1 MSTWALTGGG
11 GFLGHHLAAR
21 LAGMGHNV
29 RSLDLEP
36 PGGEPAEGVHVE
48 ELAGD
53 IRDPERARE
62 LCRGA
67 EVLVHA
73 AAALPIRRS
82 HEEIRSV
89 NVEGTEIVLSA
100 AVAEGV
106 QRVVYVSSTAV
117 YGVPAVHPITEET
130 PLDPLGTY
138 GVSKVEAEEV
148 CRRFEQEGLEAVVL
162 RPKTFLGPGR
172 LGVFEILF
180 EWIRE
185 GRRIYVIGSGHNRYQ
200 LLAVEDLVEAIVLA
214 AEQAPSGTVLNL
226 GAKSFGTVREDLQ
239 ALIDHALS
247 ASRIVGVPPKPAQAV
262 LRALELARLSPL
274 AEWHYKTADRD
285 SFVDVSRAQEVLGW
299 TPRFSNAE
307 TLIASYDWFIANEA
321 VARTAGTTHRTA
333 WSQRA
338 LGLLRRVS

>member
-1 MSTWALTGGG
+1 
-11 GFLGHHLAAR
+11 
-21 LAGMGHNV
+21 MGHSV

-62 LCRGA
+62 LCHGA

-89 NVEGTEIVLSA
+89 NVEGTKIVLSA

-106 QRVVYVSSTAV
+106 RRVVYVSSTAV
-117 YGVPAVHPITEET
+117 YGVPAVHPITEQT

-148 CRRFEQEGLEAVVL
+148 CRRFEQEGLDAVVL

-185 GRRIYVIGSGHNRYQ
+185 GRRIYVIGPGHNRYQ
-200 LLAVEDLVEAIVLA
+200 LLAVEDLVDAIVLA
-214 AEQAPSGTVLNL
+214 AGQAPSGTVLNL
-226 GAKSFGTVREDLQ
+226 GAQRFGTVREDLQ
-239 ALIDHALS
+239 ALIDHARS
-247 ASRIVGVPPKPAQAV
+247 ASRIVGVPPTPAQAV

-285 SFVDVSRAQEVLGW
+285 SFVDVSRAQQVLGW

>member
-11 GFLGHHLAAR
+11 GFLGHHLASR
-21 LAGMGHNV
+21 LAGMGHDV
-29 RSLDLEP
+29 RSLDLELP
-36 PGGEPAEGVHVE
+36 DDDPAGVHVE
-48 ELAGD
+48 ALVGD
-53 IRDPERARE
+53 VRDPKRARE

-82 HEEIRSV
+82 AGEIRSV
-89 NVEGTEIVLSA
+89 NVEGTEVVLRA
-100 AVAEGV
+100 ALAEGV
-106 QRVVYVSSTAV
+106 RRVVYVSSTAV
-117 YGVPAVHPITEET
+117 YGVPPVHPITEET

-138 GVSKVEAEEV
+138 GVSKVEAEDV
-148 CRRFEQEGLEAVVL
+148 CRRFERDGLEAVVL

-185 GRRIYVIGSGHNRYQ
+185 GRRIYVIGSGQNRYQ
-200 LLAVEDLVEAIVLA
+200 LLAVEDLVDAIVLA
-214 AEQAPSGTVLNL
+214 AGNAPSGAVLNL
-226 GAKSFGTVREDLQ
+226 GAKTFGTVRDDLQ
-239 ALIDHALS
+239 ELIQHAGS
-247 ASRIVGVPPKPAQAV
+247 ASRIVGVPPRPAQAV

-285 SFVDVSRAQEVLGW
+285 SFVDVGRAEEVLGW
-299 TPRFSNAE
+299 TPRFSNVE

-321 VARTAGTTHRTA
+321 AARTAGTTHRTA

-338 LGLLRRVS
+338 LGLLKRVS